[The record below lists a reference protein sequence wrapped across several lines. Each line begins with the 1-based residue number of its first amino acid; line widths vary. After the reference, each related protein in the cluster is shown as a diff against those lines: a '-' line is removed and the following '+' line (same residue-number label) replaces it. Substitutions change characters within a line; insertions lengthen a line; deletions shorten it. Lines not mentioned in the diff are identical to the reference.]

1 VRKYE
6 VRVTPDAIADI
17 EELADFYLELVD
29 EESAARFS
37 EDVVATLQ
45 NLDTFPESN
54 AYFDEKRGLRRALA
68 KHHKV
73 SVVYLVDNGVYE
85 VVAFG
90 VFHTLGKPSRH
101 TKTLVERLKKLG
113 E

>member
-1 VRKYE
+1 MRKYE

-17 EELADFYLELVD
+17 EELANFYFELVG
-29 EESAARFS
+29 ESSAARFT
-37 EDVVATLQ
+37 EDVLATLD

-54 AYFDEKRGLRRALA
+54 MLFDEEHELRRVQLRY
-68 KHHKV
+68 HKV

-90 VFHTLGKPSRH
+90 VFHTSREPNSY
-101 TKTLVERLKKLG
+101 TSRLVDRLKSLG
-113 E
+113 Q